1 MFISTFFIADKIWKQ
16 QRYLSVSEWI
26 NKLRSVHIQC
36 NEILHSAW
44 KQWAT
49 EPRKDSRIVNAYYW
63 VTEANL
69 KRIHSVW
76 IQLCHILEKTTLR
89 RHTKKIMVPEKQR
102 GVSRQNADL
111 GHACEGA
118 QSCLTLCDPMDCCPP
133 GDSPSEDTG
142 GGCQAL
148 LQGTFP
154 AQGSC
159 LPSPALAGRFF
170 PLVPPGSPRD
180 TVTVST
186 HHYERV
192 QAHRVCT
199 ARREP

>member
-49 EPRKDSRIVNAYYW
+49 EPRKDSKIVNAYYW

-111 GHACEGA
+111 GHALKVLSRVWLFATPWTAAPQGILQARIPEGVA
-118 QSCLTLCDPMDCCPP
+118 RPSCR
-133 GDSPSEDTG
+133 G
-142 GGCQAL
+142 
-148 LQGTFP
+148 
-154 AQGSC
+154 
-159 LPSPALAGRFF
+159 PSP
-170 PLVPPGSPRD
+170 PRD
-180 TVTVST
+180 PAS
-186 HHYERV
+186 RLLRW
-192 QAHRVCT
+192 QAGSSH
-199 ARREP
+199 